1 MFLRFWH
8 VLILLGLGMGVGV
21 VFFAGA
27 GVAPIIF
34 KSGLL
39 SQGDAGVL
47 MGRIFVRANAFLNA
61 LGVLLGLD
69 SLYLLLKRSR
79 QSLLAL
85 SGLLSTAL
93 IALFSFYYTPHILHA
108 QAIGATTTQAF
119 AQMHAQS
126 EILFKV
132 LLVLL
137 CANFIGHVW
146 RR

>member
-1 MFLRFWH
+1 
-8 VLILLGLGMGVGV
+8 MGVGI

-47 MGRIFVRANAFLNA
+47 MGRIFVQANAFLNA

-79 QSLLAL
+79 RALLAL
-85 SGLLSTAL
+85 LGLLSVVL

-108 QAIGATTTQAF
+108 QAIGETATQAF
-119 AQMHAQS
+119 AQMHTQS
-126 EILFKV
+126 EILFKI

-137 CANFIGHVW
+137 CAGFVGRVW